1 MPAHIQT
8 RVRIILSLG
17 LIASLLFIGIDL
29 YQMNRKLDCPP
40 APIVKDQS
48 RLK

>member
-1 MPAHIQT
+1 MPPHIQT
-8 RVRIILSLG
+8 RIRIILSLG
-17 LIASLLFIGIDL
+17 LIASLLFIGFDL
-29 YQMNRKLDCPP
+29 LRINRKLDCPP